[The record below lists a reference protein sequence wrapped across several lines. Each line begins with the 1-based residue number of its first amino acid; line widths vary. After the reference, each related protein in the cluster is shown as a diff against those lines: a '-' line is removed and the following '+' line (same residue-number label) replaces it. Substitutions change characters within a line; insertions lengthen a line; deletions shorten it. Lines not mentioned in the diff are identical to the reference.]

1 MESYFEKQR
10 KNLYDKANE
19 IINHYSVLKANRKDE
34 KFEINI
40 PKDFKNEF
48 FGLVDKV
55 SLSLMEDKDNFYG
68 YFLFQMGRDIKFDI
82 SSPTAVNFK
91 GAKYVIYFN
100 PLIFLS
106 LNMRQMES
114 TIKHEIL
121 HVVSMHLLRS
131 KKLQGNYSTLAI
143 NMAMD
148 IVVNKFL
155 NNLPPY
161 SNTLESVN
169 VKYSLN
175 LEPYET
181 FEYYVENIQTELNLM
196 EKDEEG
202 EEDDSNKNEGIE
214 TEYNQE
220 HTHDIWEES
229 DDIDEN
235 TFKEFTGKFINTS
248 QKGKIPDYL
257 GDIIS
262 ALKNSKG
269 ELPWNLYLKKLMGTV
284 ESNKKKTITRRNRR
298 QPNRLDLRGE
308 LRGHKAEIAVA
319 LDISGSISDE
329 EFKQAI
335 KEVLN
340 IVKNYNQE
348 ITIIECDNE
357 IKRVYKVKS
366 EKDIK
371 DRLKIRGGTK
381 FSPVFNYANNKK
393 INLLVYFTDGKGED
407 RLQVVPRGYKILWVI
422 SGRGDKLSLKEP
434 YGAVKKLSKVKI
446 KEDTLNMSDVRDD
459 GYSMNNQAPIL

>member
-1 MESYFEKQR
+1 MENYFKKQT

-19 IINHYSVLKANRKDE
+19 IINHYSMIKANRKGE
-34 KFEINI
+34 KIEIDI
-40 PKDFKNEF
+40 PQDFKKEF
-48 FGLVDKV
+48 FSLVDKV

-68 YFLFQMGRDIKFDI
+68 YFLFQMGREIKFDI

-100 PLIFLS
+100 PLIFLN

-114 TIKHEIL
+114 TIKHEVL
-121 HVVSMHLLRS
+121 HVVSMHLLRA

-161 SNTLESVN
+161 ATTLESVN

-214 TEYNQE
+214 TKYNQE

-229 DDIDEN
+229 DDIDEK
-235 TFKEFTGKFINTS
+235 TFKEFTEKFVNNS

-308 LRGHKAEIAVA
+308 LRGHKAQIAVA

-422 SGRGDKLSLKEP
+422 SGRGDKLSIKEP
-434 YGAVKKLSKVKI
+434 YGAVKKLGKVKI